1 MKRFGTTLTAT
12 AVSTAL
18 FLGVAPATAQEAPES
33 PAPAESPAPEAPAES
48 PAPDAPAETPA
59 SEAPAESESPA
70 PEAPA
75 ESETQVESESSTPTS
90 EVETEKDGSSVGSS
104 KDAETYTTC
113 EGNVATK
120 QEDGTWLHK
129 GTDGQELT
137 YSAEEFEAM
146 RADDEALRESGDAD
160 CVTPGPD
167 MGAILPALIAIPVAG
182 TIIYWY
188 LNKDGKTYVKD
199 KNRVNAEPTAEE
211 KAASKTMLENNADEV
226 AKQAAE
232 ANGTD
237 AAGVPAGTDAG
248 LVGGDAADAN
258 AAGDRGML
266 AQTGSNSVARGLAAL
281 AVAAMVGALA
291 FVARRRFFA

>member
-18 FLGVAPATAQEAPES
+18 FLGVAPATAQEVSDEPGASAELGVSAELPAPEAPES
-33 PAPAESPAPEAPAES
+33 PAPAESETQFEAES
-48 PAPDAPAETPA
+48 SA
-59 SEAPAESESPA
+59 
-70 PEAPA
+70 
-75 ESETQVESESSTPTS
+75 PTS
-90 EVETEKDGSSVGSS
+90 EAQTEENGSSVGSS
-104 KDAETYTTC
+104 KEAETYTTC

-120 QEDGTWLHK
+120 QEDGTWLYK
-129 GTDGQELT
+129 GTNGQELT